1 MCGQDPVED
10 QLCTVGLL
18 PETLD
23 LVSPTSIVSR
33 IRPFIKSTFVVRTLQ
48 SFLKA
53 PAVAVVELNVCG
65 IVRLSLCIVALRGPG
80 ECCCSIRVTTPA
92 PVPCRVLQ
100 SVLWASSFVA
110 GNIYAVR
117 FMLVRKGKSPRPGP
131 CARKTLLLFEID
143 EVASADHTLAKP
155 PLQSR
160 YEGNDPHAPV
170 ILQTFRPPKSMRQIF
185 PVTQDE
191 GSIPTPVDG
200 TSPIHQPVKY
210 AELLH
215 TSPPTRPYRS
225 FFAMPTGFSFSLT
238 LLFLRN

>member
-1 MCGQDPVED
+1 MLYD
-10 QLCTVGLL
+10 LCWCARVSHLV
-18 PETLD
+18 LD
-23 LVSPTSIVSR
+23 
-33 IRPFIKSTFVVRTLQ
+33 
-48 SFLKA
+48 
-53 PAVAVVELNVCG
+53 
-65 IVRLSLCIVALRGPG
+65 
-80 ECCCSIRVTTPA
+80 PA
-92 PVPCRVLQ
+92 PGRHCY
-100 SVLWASSFVA
+100 SS
-110 GNIYAVR
+110 R
-117 FMLVRKGKSPRPGP
+117 LMKSHQP
-131 CARKTLLLFEID
+131 T
-143 EVASADHTLAKP
+143 T

-170 ILQTFRPPKSMRQIF
+170 IHVKLQTFRPPKSMRQIF

-191 GSIPTPVDG
+191 GSSPTPVDG